1 MSDEI
6 TITRKYVIYPIASDM
21 KEWERKVIKY
31 VSENYE
37 KRIQLLEQKIK
48 HSKIPKEEKEN
59 LRKELDNLK
68 IKYDAFQADP
78 AITQSEINTYTYGT
92 VRTAMEEEATK
103 KNYILSWIYSEMIG
117 AGVQHMETLKEK
129 YQFISNRMNYAY
141 RLPGNKNGS
150 LFDEAEIHNI
160 LKGYGF
166 AFSQMLTSKIKD
178 CVKKGLLEGKVS
190 LPNYKIDSPFTVAKA
205 CMGFSHD
212 YDNFEELC
220 EHIHDSDLKLYF
232 DYGGN
237 KKPSIAKFKIDLGK
251 GKNREELAATL
262 LKVYSGEYEYC
273 GSSIQISKKKIIL
286 NLSMKIP
293 KIPTEL
299 ECSSG
304 GRTKYNRNALG
315 YPKEHHYDALCV
327 GKIPEDGFVDWTHGY
342 YLYAK
347 ATGRGTRLRGQ
358 LNGCGVI
365 ISKWKNR
372 SKTAF
377 GFQTGDLVVANVP
390 KDTKYKYKGR
400 FVGRVMIRKS
410 GSFDI
415 RTLSGELVTVNA
427 KFCRLLQN
435 NSGYQM
441 MIKRAIPLGD

>member
-21 KEWERKVIKY
+21 KEWERKVRKY

-78 AITQSEINTYTYGT
+78 VITQSEINTYTYGT
-92 VRTAMEEEATK
+92 VRTAMEEEARK

-299 ECSSG
+299 DENTVVGVNLGVKRNGKPTKACLG
-304 GRTKYNRNALG
+304 IRTKNGASYDVVIMGLKENQPDINNCTKEELTEALDG
-315 YPKEHHYDALCV
+315 RIYTTLRFCNIEALDTMI
-327 GKIPEDGFVDWTHGY
+327 K
-342 YLYAK
+342 L
-347 ATGRGTRLRGQ
+347 LQ
-358 LNGCGVI
+358 
-365 ISKWKNR
+365 
-372 SKTAF
+372 
-377 GFQTGDLVVANVP
+377 
-390 KDTKYKYKGR
+390 DTKK
-400 FVGRVMIRKS
+400 MWEADIHNRK
-410 GSFDI
+410 
-415 RTLSGELVTVNA
+415 
-427 KFCRLLQN
+427 
-435 NSGYQM
+435 
-441 MIKRAIPLGD
+441 

>member
-21 KEWERKVIKY
+21 KEWERKVRKY

-78 AITQSEINTYTYGT
+78 VITQSEINTYTYGT
-92 VRTAMEEEATK
+92 VRTAMEEEARK

-237 KKPSIAKFKIDLGK
+237 KRPSIAKFKIDLGK
-251 GKNREELAATL
+251 GKNREELAASL
-262 LKVYSGEYEYC
+262 FRR
-273 GSSIQISKKKIIL
+273 I
-286 NLSMKIP
+286 
-293 KIPTEL
+293 
-299 ECSSG
+299 
-304 GRTKYNRNALG
+304 
-315 YPKEHHYDALCV
+315 
-327 GKIPEDGFVDWTHGY
+327 
-342 YLYAK
+342 
-347 ATGRGTRLRGQ
+347 
-358 LNGCGVI
+358 
-365 ISKWKNR
+365 
-372 SKTAF
+372 
-377 GFQTGDLVVANVP
+377 
-390 KDTKYKYKGR
+390 
-400 FVGRVMIRKS
+400 
-410 GSFDI
+410 
-415 RTLSGELVTVNA
+415 
-427 KFCRLLQN
+427 
-435 NSGYQM
+435 
-441 MIKRAIPLGD
+441 

>member
-92 VRTAMEEEATK
+92 VRTAMEEEARK

-160 LKGYGF
+160 LKGY
-166 AFSQMLTSKIKD
+166 
-178 CVKKGLLEGKVS
+178 
-190 LPNYKIDSPFTVAKA
+190 
-205 CMGFSHD
+205 
-212 YDNFEELC
+212 
-220 EHIHDSDLKLYF
+220 
-232 DYGGN
+232 
-237 KKPSIAKFKIDLGK
+237 
-251 GKNREELAATL
+251 
-262 LKVYSGEYEYC
+262 
-273 GSSIQISKKKIIL
+273 
-286 NLSMKIP
+286 
-293 KIPTEL
+293 
-299 ECSSG
+299 
-304 GRTKYNRNALG
+304 
-315 YPKEHHYDALCV
+315 
-327 GKIPEDGFVDWTHGY
+327 
-342 YLYAK
+342 
-347 ATGRGTRLRGQ
+347 
-358 LNGCGVI
+358 
-365 ISKWKNR
+365 
-372 SKTAF
+372 
-377 GFQTGDLVVANVP
+377 
-390 KDTKYKYKGR
+390 KGR